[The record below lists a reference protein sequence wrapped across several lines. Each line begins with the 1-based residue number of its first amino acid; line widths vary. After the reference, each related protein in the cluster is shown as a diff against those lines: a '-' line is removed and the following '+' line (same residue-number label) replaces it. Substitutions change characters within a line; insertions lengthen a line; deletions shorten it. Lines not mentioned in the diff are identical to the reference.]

1 MIEQNTKTRLQ
12 LKIDTSENWKKATGF
27 IPKKGEPIVYQDEA
41 GILLKIGDGAR
52 VVNELP
58 FSGNAFVATYGVTA
72 FEEIYSAHA
81 QGRYVILNDIE
92 NNYLAQLVKISSEM
106 IAFSAIDHLRS
117 FAYEVTWDNLWS
129 LRQLSLENSSN
140 KITNLNGSTHQ
151 YYPTAKAVTDY
162 IHSATD
168 FYYYNSLLQAIED
181 INNHVWNG
189 ATTDLETAKVKV
201 FTADNGALTVML
213 LDDISTTERIRIN
226 KDINLVLNGKV
237 LTFTDNLSAYLMLG
251 RDTSCYIDGTVS
263 GSAINKSVI
272 VAAEASEASTGKTSP
287 AILSGKN
294 LTINGGSYNASGSFC
309 SEHIVTI
316 GSYGENSSILLEN
329 CSISVTDEDSTA
341 PSYISGLN
349 LDAAV
354 ESAILK
360 NVTINVDT
368 ANGKAIAID
377 AYNPKL
383 KLEVYN
389 SQLTAITRPKWSTN
403 ASANGIF
410 MTSGLLKIKDSI
422 VHTDAQNDTATE
434 NYPLAIGLWLTG
446 CKAFLENT
454 NVAGTHSGIQ
464 FGDGSTEGEELY
476 VKGGIL
482 KSFAHGGIYAVGGSK
497 VCVRDAILRCGEYDG
512 IFDYTSDEVFE
523 SGYLVKPYSNLY
535 VAGDGTTVYLDGCTL
550 DSDESRW
557 GFVAKNGTNIVINI
571 SNSTVV
577 EGTEKIRLDDA
588 SFRANVGVGTNLTFD
603 SFIIPSL
610 VTFTGKVYRKI
621 HEEELCNGNDY
632 NALAEF
638 NDSLI
643 ELISN
648 ENGYYYNSLSQAI
661 LDINDGVTANSIG
674 DWNIA
679 KVKVST
685 SDVGR
690 VAITILKD
698 LTETTTMEINKD
710 VELILNGRTINLY
723 NEAAQ
728 LNFNSNNS
736 IIDGTA
742 VGSTIS
748 KTFPSVSNNNSIIT
762 VNSGNLVINNG
773 TYSSSGSLISS
784 TVMIIKAASTANKLE
799 LNNCTI
805 SNVGTESTWDGSIA
819 TGIQSQ
825 AIKTIIKNSSINI
838 DTKGKAY
845 GLLSMGEVNI
855 INSNIETKT
864 KSMWGNLETY
874 GIYANGGVFKIKD
887 CKIHTDAPGNNAAHT
902 RSIGIKNYAT
912 LFLENTDVFG
922 TYVGVMNSV
931 SGQRIGNLYISGGTL
946 TGHGYGG
953 IFAEQGETGTIFAK
967 DCIVRCDNYE
977 GVFDYISEDR
987 YTSYLSKPYANFYT
1001 QEAKTS
1007 IYFDGCT
1014 IDNNTGSFGFKIKG
1028 ANNIVYLSNS
1038 AISGG
1043 LGKISIDEET
1053 SKVYAGFNTNASSEM
1068 FSDASKLTLTD
1079 ELYRK
1084 LHKDEVCNG
1093 ADYNAYIT
1101 FLNYKKEDTN
1111 SYILTSSTE
1120 GSTKKFKITID
1131 DDGVLTATEII
1142 ESGA

>member
-1 MIEQNTKTRLQ
+1 MATKTIKAWINGAIQEIEVEDITSPEQPLSYEDRLIE
-12 LKIDTSENWKKATGF
+12 LEDR
-27 IPKKGEPIVYQDEA
+27 PIITDGNLLVGNGTEDLDEMTPEEVLSH
-41 GILLKIGDGAR
+41 INGA
-52 VVNELP
+52 
-58 FSGNAFVATYGVTA
+58 SVATMTTEEYEALTDDEINTNTLYVLTDESPLTDTTLSVSGVA
-72 FEEIYSAHA
+72 A
-81 QGRYVILNDIE
+81 D
-92 NNYLAQLVKISSEM
+92 
-106 IAFSAIDHLRS
+106 
-117 FAYEVTWDNLWS
+117 
-129 LRQLSLENSSN
+129 
-140 KITNLNGSTHQ
+140 
-151 YYPTAKAVTDY
+151 AKAVGDA
-162 IHSATD
+162 ISAVAQDTFGAV
-168 FYYYNSLLQAIED
+168 FYESLAQAVAD
-181 INNHVWNG
+181 INNGVNDN
-189 ATTDLETAKVKV
+189 AIQDSSIAKVKV
-201 FTADNGALTVML
+201 FTADNGVLTVML

-272 VAAEASEASTGKTSP
+272 VAAEASTGKTSP
-287 AILSGKN
+287 IILSGKS
-294 LTINGGSYNASGSFC
+294 LTINGGSYNTSGSFC

-410 MTSGLLKIKDSI
+410 MTSGLLKIKDSV
-422 VHTDAQNDTATE
+422 VHTDAQNDTAAE
-434 NYPLAIGLWLTG
+434 NCPLAIGLWLTG

-454 NVAGTHSGIQ
+454 NVTGTHSGVQ

-476 VKGGIL
+476 VNGGIL
-482 KSFAHGGIYAVGGSK
+482 KAYAHGGIYAVRGSK
-497 VCVRDAILRCGEYDG
+497 VCVRDAVLRCGDYDG

-523 SGYLVKPYSNLY
+523 SGYLVKPFSNLY
-535 VAGDGTTVYLDGCTL
+535 VAGDGTTVYLDGCSL

-748 KTFPSVSNNNSIIT
+748 KTFPSVSNNNSVIT

-773 TYSSSGSLISS
+773 TYSSSGNLISS
-784 TVMIIKAASTANKLE
+784 TVITIKAASTANKLE

-805 SNVGTESTWDGSIA
+805 SNVGTGSTWDGSIA

-838 DTKGKAY
+838 DTRGKAY
-845 GLLSMGEVNI
+845 GLLSMGEVDI
-855 INSNIETKT
+855 INSNINTKT
-864 KSMWGNLETY
+864 SSTWGNLETY
-874 GIYANGGVFKIKD
+874 GIYADSGVFKIKD
-887 CKIHTDAPGNNAAHT
+887 CKIHTDAPGNNATHT